1 MTKKPLSLRINL
13 IKSLVPPLAAA
24 GILIALIAAF
34 SIFHEVD
41 EVYDATL
48 VQFSKTLAHMVS
60 EVDPA
65 TQKIDNRV
73 GLKNS
78 PLAHKY
84 ERKVSFRIFRGDKLI
99 TESADAI
106 NLADIFAPVGF
117 SDQFVKGKKWRFFK
131 LVDKDSG
138 LTVEVAERYNI
149 RQELIF
155 GLLSSLIAPGIVFT
169 LLALGIIW
177 WGTTHG
183 LQRLVLI
190 SSQVDQRAVDD
201 LSPITDTTIPVE
213 IQPLLDAL
221 NRLFSR
227 IEQSF
232 NREREFTDNAAH
244 ELRTP
249 LAAMKTQAQVLL
261 KTEELSPAGI
271 AGFNNLLA
279 SIDRAVNMTENL
291 LSFARLQSDKNEKS
305 IVDLSSVVGDEM
317 ELLDKQSAPKKIT
330 LQLADD
336 ALIEGMPH
344 ALSILVRNVI
354 QNAIKFTP
362 DGGDINIHVQKHANN
377 IELLVRDSGTGI
389 ADEYKQK
396 VFERFFRVHK
406 SSQAGSG
413 LGLAMVKWVAD
424 THQAKIVLSDNKP
437 QGLVFS
443 VIFKAL

>member
-1 MTKKPLSLRINL
+1 MSKKPLSLRINL
-13 IKSLVPPLAAA
+13 IKSLVPPLAAT
-24 GILIALIAAF
+24 GILIALIAVL

-60 EVDPA
+60 EVDPT

-78 PLAHKY
+78 PLAHRY
-84 ERKVSFRIFRGDKLI
+84 ERKVAFRILRDGKLI

-106 NLADIFAPVGF
+106 NLADVFPVAGF
-117 SDQFVKGKKWRFFK
+117 SDQLVKGKKWRFFK
-131 LVDKDSG
+131 LEDKDSG

-149 RQELIF
+149 RQELTF
-155 GLLSSLIAPGIVFT
+155 GLLTSLIGPAIVFMI
-169 LLALGIIW
+169 LALGIIW

-190 SSQVDQRAVDD
+190 SSQVDRRAVDD

-221 NRLFSR
+221 NRLFAR

-232 NREREFTDNAAH
+232 SREREFTDNAAH

-261 KTEELSPAGI
+261 KTEALSPAGV

-291 LSFARLQSDKNEKS
+291 LSFARLQSDKGEKN
-305 IVDLSSVVGDEM
+305 IVDLSSLVRDEVGI
-317 ELLDKQSAPKKIT
+317 LDKASPQKKIT
-330 LQLADD
+330 LHLAED
-336 ALIEGMPH
+336 ALIEGMPQ
-344 ALSILVRNVI
+344 ALSILVRNII
-354 QNAIKFTP
+354 QNAVKFTP
-362 DGGDINIHVQKHANN
+362 DGGDIVIDVQKNADT
-377 IELLVRDSGTGI
+377 IVLSVRDSGMGV

-396 VFERFFRVHK
+396 IFERFFRINK
-406 SSQAGSG
+406 SLQTGSG

-424 THQAKIVLSDNKP
+424 THQARIKLSDNMP
-437 QGLVFS
+437 QGLIFTVA
-443 VIFKAL
+443 FKAL

>member
-1 MTKKPLSLRINL
+1 MSKKSLSLRINL
-13 IKSLVPPLAAA
+13 IKSLVPPLAATA
-24 GILIALIAAF
+24 ILIALIAVL

-60 EVDPA
+60 EVDPT
-65 TQKIDNRV
+65 TQKIDNRI

-84 ERKVSFRIFRGDKLI
+84 ERKVSFRILRDGSLI
-99 TESADAI
+99 TESTDAA
-106 NLADIFAPVGF
+106 NLADVFPPVGF
-117 SDQFVKGKKWRFFK
+117 SDQLVKGKKWRFFK
-131 LVDKDSG
+131 LEDKDSG

-149 RQELIF
+149 REELTF
-155 GLLSSLIAPGIVFT
+155 GLLTSLIGPAIIFM
-169 LLALGIIW
+169 LLALAIIW

-190 SSQVDQRAVDD
+190 SSQVDRRAVDD
-201 LSPITDTTIPVE
+201 LSPIKDTTIPVE

-232 NREREFTDNAAH
+232 SREREFTDNAAH

-261 KTEELSPAGI
+261 KTEDLSPAGI

-291 LSFARLQSDKNEKS
+291 LSFARLQSDKGEKN
-305 IVDLSSVVGDEM
+305 IVDLSSLVRDEIDV
-317 ELLDKQSAPKKIT
+317 LDKSVAQKKIT
-330 LQLADD
+330 SHLADD
-336 ALIEGMPH
+336 ALIEGMPQ
-344 ALSILVRNVI
+344 ALSILVSNII
-354 QNAIKFTP
+354 QNAVKFTP
-362 DGGDINIHVQKHANN
+362 DGGDIAIEVKKHTDS
-377 IELLVRDSGTGI
+377 IELSVRDSGLGI

-396 VFERFFRVHK
+396 VFERFFRINK
-406 SSQAGSG
+406 SLQTGSG

-437 QGLVFS
+437 QGLAFS